1 MSDPNC
7 TENYNV
13 LRLQENI
20 GRLEKKI
27 ADLEDEFEVSK
38 KSGRSE
44 AYIIVL
50 KNEIV
55 AKSNEIVATKNEIV
69 ATKNEMV
76 ELRKKENILL
86 EKQKVS
92 GIKSFPFLIF

>member
-1 MSDPNC
+1 MSDPNG

-44 AYIIVL
+44 SYIIVL

-55 AKSNEIVATKNEIV
+55 AKSNEIV
-69 ATKNEMV
+69 
-76 ELRKKENILL
+76 ELRKK
-86 EKQKVS
+86 
-92 GIKSFPFLIF
+92 

>member
-1 MSDPNC
+1 MSDPNG

-44 AYIIVL
+44 AYMIVL

-55 AKSNEIVATKNEIV
+55 
-69 ATKNEMV
+69 
-76 ELRKKENILL
+76 ELRREKNILL

-92 GIKSFPFLIF
+92 GIKSFPFFNF

>member
-1 MSDPNC
+1 MSDPNG

-27 ADLEDEFEVSK
+27 ADLEDEIEVSK

-50 KNEIV
+50 E
-55 AKSNEIVATKNEIV
+55 NEIVATKNEIV
-69 ATKNEMV
+69 
-76 ELRKKENILL
+76 ELRREKNILL

-92 GIKSFPFLIF
+92 GIKSFPFFNF

>member
-27 ADLEDEFEVSK
+27 DDLEDEFKVSK

-50 KNEIV
+50 ENEIV
-55 AKSNEIVATKNEIV
+55 ARKNEI
-69 ATKNEMV
+69 V
-76 ELRKKENILL
+76 ELRKKENIIL

-92 GIKSFPFLIF
+92 GIKSIPFFNFLNT